1 MWRLRGCRMEIDLE
15 IEVAGWETLDLP
27 SLAERAAKLVL
38 KDRGLDPDICTLSI
52 LACDDARIAELN
64 SDFRDKPQ
72 ATNVLSWPAEERGA
86 EQPGAPPDLPQ
97 PDVFGEI
104 TLGDIAIAYETTARE
119 AADQGK
125 PLENHVT
132 HLLIHAILHLLGYD
146 HIRDQDAQLME
157 EIEIRLLENQG
168 IVNPYGQD

>member
-1 MWRLRGCRMEIDLE
+1 MDIDLE
-15 IEVAGWETLDLP
+15 IEASGWEALDLP
-27 SLAERAAKLVL
+27 ALAERAATLVL
-38 KDRGLDPDICTLSI
+38 DDHGLDPEICSLSI

-64 SDFRDKPQ
+64 GEFRAKAQ

-86 EQPGAPPDLPQ
+86 ERPGAPPARPA
-97 PDVFGEI
+97 PDIFGEI
-104 TLGDIAIAYETTARE
+104 PLGDLAIAYETCTRE

-132 HLLIHAILHLLGYD
+132 HLLVHAILHLLGYD
-146 HIRDQDAQLME
+146 HIRDEDAQLME
-157 EIEIRLLENQG
+157 EIEIRLLESQG